1 MIHHAEIFPA
11 ARMDFNSIY
20 VKQNDKHPSK
30 SKSKFMSKYSTVML
44 RPKETETPTIAQNV
58 VKVFFSDET
67 LLRLR
72 CSLWRY
78 DVVVNCFLHLQTT
91 SQQGAPIAGE
101 SLGNLRNH
109 CLKETF

>member
-44 RPKETETPTIAQNV
+44 HPKETETPTMAQNV
-58 VKVFFSDET
+58 VKVLFHMRRSFGSVAVCGAMMW
-67 LLRLR
+67 LLTASSTYKLQASRVHRSQASLR
-72 CSLWRY
+72 G
-78 DVVVNCFLHLQTT
+78 T
-91 SQQGAPIAGE
+91 
-101 SLGNLRNH
+101 
-109 CLKETF
+109 